1 MASGDNSSLDSQS
14 RHSFLNREQSAKLL
28 DQLSRPSSHISTE
41 TVSNRDRNQPLSQR
55 LSEAPNELVNNQPFM
70 PQQQQQPSALLN
82 NQNQMIS
89 NQLLP
94 GSNSQNSLMNRL
106 NQYGELQPPANMPL
120 PANMLPGQASQA
132 QLQNQLPTQN
142 MNSLYQ
148 GTPRNLLQP
157 VEQLGLAA
165 GPMQNLASSQINPNL
180 LSQLVSSGLL
190 QNANITPELISQLSS
205 SKALQNANSIPDLI
219 SRLSSSGMM
228 QNMNLA
234 SLITPNLLSQLGS
247 SGSLGD
253 MFGQLSKG
261 AFNDRPLNPSTQNSP
276 LLPNVLPQQR
286 QPVQVNQGLN
296 FVQPNVVGRSPVVG
310 SSRNDELGENNG
322 LEPDELVKS
331 SNNNADDN
339 DGDSI
344 KDSDSENSRNESK
357 KVDEDKKDPGT
368 ALMGMLVNMLSG
380 Q

>member
-14 RHSFLNREQSAKLL
+14 RNSFLNREQTAKLL
-28 DQLSRPSSHISTE
+28 DQLSRPSSDVSTE
-41 TVSNRDRNQPLSQR
+41 AVSNRDRNQPLNQK
-55 LSEAPNELVNNQPFM
+55 LSEAPNELVNNRPLT
-70 PQQQQQPSALLN
+70 PQQQQPSALLN

-120 PANMLPGQASQA
+120 SANMLPGQTSQA
-132 QLQNQLPTQN
+132 QQQNQLPTQN

-148 GTPRNLLQP
+148 GTSRNLLQP
-157 VEQLGLAA
+157 AEQLDLAA
-165 GPMQNLASSQINPNL
+165 GTIRNLASQINSNL

-190 QNANITPELISQLSS
+190 QNANIAPELISQLSS

-234 SLITPNLLSQLGS
+234 SLITPNLLGQLGS

-253 MFGQLSKG
+253 IFGQLSKG
-261 AFNDRPLNPSTQNSP
+261 AFNERSPNPS
-276 LLPNVLPQQR
+276 
-286 QPVQVNQGLN
+286 
-296 FVQPNVVGRSPVVG
+296 
-310 SSRNDELGENNG
+310 
-322 LEPDELVKS
+322 
-331 SNNNADDN
+331 
-339 DGDSI
+339 I
-344 KDSDSENSRNESK
+344 
-357 KVDEDKKDPGT
+357 
-368 ALMGMLVNMLSG
+368 
-380 Q
+380 